1 MRRRVR
7 ERQGDL
13 GKARA
18 VSPDR
23 LRLEGERRR
32 SFFLPSSLPNLSKIL
47 QNHDIL
53 IDSKEFRAIT
63 TESHL
68 LFFTTE
74 FAFKKYF

>member
-13 GKARA
+13 GRARA
-18 VSPDR
+18 VSSDR
-23 LRLEGERRR
+23 LRLEGEWR
-32 SFFLPSSLPNLSKIL
+32 SLFLPSSLPNLSKIL